1 MEARE
6 TTTWVNFGY
15 GMAIGFSVA
24 EERWVSAIVWAL
36 LWLSLNRIQAISTR
50 RTAMNGILIN
60 TDTGDLETVG
70 NPTVRDLPAGGA
82 HALTR
87 GLIAIAHLG
96 GIEAAQKVKQELF
109 DEINER
115 LDKAAE
121 ELATE
126 DSGEIQKTPRPK
138 YGEHQ

>member
-1 MEARE
+1 
-6 TTTWVNFGY
+6 
-15 GMAIGFSVA
+15 
-24 EERWVSAIVWAL
+24 
-36 LWLSLNRIQAISTR
+36 
-50 RTAMNGILIN
+50 MNGILID
-60 TDTGDLETVG
+60 TDTGALETVG

-87 GLIAIAHLG
+87 GLIAIAHAV
-96 GIEAAQKVKQELF
+96 GIEMAQEVKQQLF

-126 DSGEIQKTPRPK
+126 DSSEIQKTPRPK
-138 YGEHQ
+138 QGAHH